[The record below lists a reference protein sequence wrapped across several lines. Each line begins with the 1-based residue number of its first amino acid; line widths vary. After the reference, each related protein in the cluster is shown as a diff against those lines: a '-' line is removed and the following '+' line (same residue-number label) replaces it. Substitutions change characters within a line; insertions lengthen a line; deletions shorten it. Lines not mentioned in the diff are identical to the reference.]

1 MDSKSYRI
9 EYNFQ
14 RRVVTHLKKQGF
26 NCITQPKSAF
36 PDILAWRPF
45 INGAGDV
52 FAINVQ
58 ENLSGTVTNKTVL
71 PFYVSF
77 IECKVNKYLSKKE
90 KEAAKLIL
98 KEGRCNTFLVAH
110 REGRKL
116 LFQEI
121 TLNGE
126 EAVVTTLIPK
136 ELPSYIGQ

>member
-1 MDSKSYRI
+1 MASKSYRI
-9 EYNFQ
+9 GYNFQ

-45 INGAGDV
+45 INGKGDIL
-52 FAINVQ
+52 AINVQ
-58 ENLSGTVTNKTVL
+58 SNLSGIVTNKTVL

-110 REGRKL
+110 RKDRKL

-121 TLNGE
+121 TLDDE
-126 EAVVTTLIPK
+126 KIVATPISK